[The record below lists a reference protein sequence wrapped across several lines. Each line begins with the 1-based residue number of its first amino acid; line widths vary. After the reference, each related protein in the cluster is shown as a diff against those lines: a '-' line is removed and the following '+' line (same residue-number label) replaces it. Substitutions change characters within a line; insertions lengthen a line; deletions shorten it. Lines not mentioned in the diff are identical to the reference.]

1 MSGFFAIR
9 DLPQPNARIV
19 TDENNEI
26 SFSFEG
32 VTCTVDNSDGS
43 FTIRVDTTTRGFML
57 PMGVVRTGSI
67 DKHGKYVFNKK
78 DRWTSDYRNY
88 AEHSDGDVT
97 YYGSSRYFENNISRQ
112 LNQRKVR
119 IRV

>member
-9 DLPQPNARIV
+9 DLPPSGARII
-19 TDENNEI
+19 TDETNEI

-43 FTIRVDTTTRGFML
+43 FTIRVDTTTRGYMIS
-57 PMGVVRTGSI
+57 MGVVRTGFI

-78 DRWTSDYRNY
+78 DRWTSDYRSY
-88 AEHSDGDVT
+88 AEESDGDVK
-97 YYGSSRYFENNISRQ
+97 YYGNSRYFENNIARQ
-112 LNQRKVR
+112 LNQRKVH

>member
-9 DLPQPNARIV
+9 DLPPSGARII
-19 TDENNEI
+19 TDETNEI

-32 VTCTVDNSDGS
+32 VTCTVDNTDGS
-43 FTIRVDTTTRGFML
+43 FTIRTDTSMRIYGL
-57 PMGVVRTGSI
+57 SMGIVRTGFI
-67 DKHGKYVFNKK
+67 DKHGRYSFNKK

-88 AEHSDGDVT
+88 AEQSDGDVK
-97 YYGSSRYFENNISRQ
+97 YYDNSRYFENNIATLLR
-112 LNQRKVR
+112 QRKVY